1 MSRDSRDASRD
12 ANELQHDSERQNAN
26 TGEGS
31 GSALAAMLKKRRE
44 GENHPDDE
52 AGDGARPQNGRTK

>member
-1 MSRDSRDASRD
+1 MSVTGKRPLDAADGQEQQTQTKR
-12 ANELQHDSERQNAN
+12 N

-31 GSALAAMLKKRRE
+31 GSAMAAMLKKRRE

-52 AGDGARPQNGRTK
+52 QARRSDSEPTPQQ